1 MKHISIFYFCLGLL
15 ILSSCGPKL
24 SGDILVFSKT
34 EGFRHESISSGIEMF
49 QTLGEEH
56 GTTIVTTEDAT
67 YFTEENLKNFKVVVF
82 LNTTGD
88 CLNDKQQYEFQR
100 FIQAGGGFVGVHG
113 AADTE
118 YDWPWY
124 NGLVGAY
131 FSSHPNNPNVRDG
144 SIDVVDPNHI
154 SCQHLPARWDR
165 TDEWY
170 NYKSIH
176 PGIQTVLNLDET
188 SYEGGTNGE
197 SHPIA
202 WYHEYDGG
210 RAFYTGGGHTHESY
224 KEENFVKHLWG
235 GVQYAFGDDTPV
247 NYELATVAPAENRFS
262 KVVFD
267 SYLNEPMELEILPDD
282 RILFIER
289 RGAVKLYEPET
300 GESRVL
306 TTLDVFND
314 LEDGL
319 LGMALDPAFE
329 INKHVFLYYSP
340 PGEEAYNQLSRFEL
354 HPDNEENPLQKEVKV
369 LRVDTQRE
377 SCCHSGGSV
386 EFGPDGN
393 IFVSTGDNTNPFES
407 DGFSPSDFTPGRSP
421 FDAQKSSA
429 NTNDLRGKILRI
441 KPQADGSYTI
451 PEDNLFADGKDGRPE
466 IYIMGCRNP
475 YRFSIDAHTKYLYW
489 GEIGPDAGKDSTKYG
504 PRGHDEVNQAK
515 QAGFYGWPLFIGD
528 NKQYRKRDFAKN
540 TTGELYDPLKPVNES
555 PNNTGSRLLPP
566 ANEAMIYY
574 PYAKSEEF
582 PLVGTGG
589 RNAMAGPIFY
599 VNDYPDSDY
608 RYPSYYD
615 EKFFAYDWMRGWIM
629 AVSFDKNGDYKSME
643 PFLPSMEWANLIDI
657 VMSDE
662 GDMYTLEYGKGWFTQ
677 NKDAQLSRLKF
688 NKGNR
693 APVARFE
700 SEKTAG
706 AAPLTT
712 NFDASVSDDPD
723 GDDLSYLWDFGDGST
738 GEGQSPSHTFEEP
751 GVYNVTMKVVDK
763 DNVESEN
770 QLKVYVGNE
779 PPQVKWTMKE
789 SNEMF
794 YWPTVPLN
802 YEVGVSDQEDGSLGS
817 GIKNED
823 VAVSIDFL
831 EQGHDVVEIAM
842 GHQAL
847 SELNAGHPGL
857 VQISASDCA
866 SCHKEYGISVGP
878 SYEKVA
884 LKYKDDKDAAAY
896 LADKIINGGGGVWG
910 ENVMAAHP
918 DMEKD
923 AALEMA
929 NYILSINVTKEDNSL
944 PPTGSFTFDKDPAE
958 YPDGKY
964 ILTASY
970 VDKGADGAE
979 RLRHQEV
986 KVLRSPVINA
996 VEATEFEDASTF
1008 TVTPDL
1014 MPGLEESFD
1023 ILILNG
1029 GARIVYKDIDLTGVE
1044 AIEIA
1049 YNVVSPYMA
1058 GGDLTVSIDDDKEV
1072 IGGGELVESTQEG
1085 VPMTMRVS
1093 TGGLTAKHDLI
1104 VKAKGAVIRPVGAL
1118 ISMTFIPSEKKAI

>member
-1 MKHISIFYFCLGLL
+1 MKHISIFLFVLACLYM
-15 ILSSCGPKL
+15 SSCGPKQ

-34 EGFRHESISSGIEMF
+34 EGFRHESISSGIAMF
-49 QTLGEEH
+49 EALGAEH
-56 GTTIVTTEDAT
+56 GSAIVATEDAS

-88 CLNDKQQYEFQR
+88 CLNNEQQYEFQR
-100 FIQAGGGFVGVHG
+100 FIQAGGGFVGIHG

-124 NGLVGAY
+124 NQLVGAY
-131 FSSHPNNPNVRDG
+131 FHSHPNNPNVLDA
-144 SIDVVDPNHI
+144 SVDVVDPTHI
-154 SCQHLPARWDR
+154 SCKHLPARWDR

-170 NYKSIH
+170 NYKSIF
-176 PGIQTVLNLDET
+176 PGINPVLNLDET
-188 SYEGGTNGE
+188 SYEGGTNGD

-224 KEENFVKHLWG
+224 KEENFIKHVWG
-235 GVQYAFGDDTPV
+235 GVQYAFGDGVPV
-247 NYELATVAPAENRFS
+247 NYELATVAPAQNRFN

-300 GESRVL
+300 SKSRTL
-306 TTLDVFND
+306 TTMDVFND

-329 INKHVFLYYSP
+329 MNKHVFLYYSP
-340 PGEEAYNQLSRFEL
+340 PGKEAYNQLSRFEL
-354 HPDNEENPLQKEVKV
+354 HPDNEEEPLQNEVRV

-377 SCCHSGGSV
+377 SCCHSAGSL
-386 EFGPDGN
+386 EFGPNGN
-393 IFVSTGDNTNPFES
+393 LFLSTGDNTNPFES
-407 DGFSPSDFTPGRSP
+407 DGFSPSDFRSGRSP

-441 KPQADGSYTI
+441 KPQSDGTYTI
-451 PEDNLFADGKDGRPE
+451 PEGNLFADGQEGRPE

-475 YRFSIDAHTKYLYW
+475 YRFSIDPHTNNLYW
-489 GEIGPDAGKDSTKYG
+489 GEIGPDAGRDSVKYG

-515 QAGFYGWPLFIGD
+515 KAGFYGWPLFIGN

-540 TTGELYDPLKPVNES
+540 TTGDLYDPMKPVNES
-555 PNNTGSRLLPP
+555 PNNTGARVLPP

-589 RNAMAGPIFY
+589 RNAMAGPVFY
-599 VNDYPDSDY
+599 VDDYPESDY
-608 RYPSYYD
+608 RYPEYYD
-615 EKFFAYDWMRGWIM
+615 GKFFAYEWMRGWIM
-629 AVSFDKNGDYKSME
+629 AVSFDENGDYESME

-677 NKDAQLSRLKF
+677 NKDATLSRLKF

-693 APVARFE
+693 APVARFN
-700 SEKTAG
+700 SDKTAG
-706 AAPLTT
+706 AAPLVA

-723 GDDLSYLWDFGDGST
+723 GDDLSYIWDFGDGT
-738 GEGQSPSHTFEEP
+738 TAEGRTPSHTFEEA
-751 GVYNVTMKVVDK
+751 GVYTVTMKVVDK
-763 DNVESEN
+763 DEVESEN

-779 PPQVKWTMKE
+779 PPAVKWAIKG

-794 YWPTVPLN
+794 YWPSVPLN
-802 YEVGVSDQEDGSLGS
+802 YEVGVTDQEDGALGS
-817 GIKNED
+817 GIESDD
-823 VAVSIDFL
+823 VSVTIDFL

-847 SELNAGHPGL
+847 SELNSGHPGL
-857 VQISASDCA
+857 QQISASDCA

-878 SYEKVA
+878 SYEKIA
-884 LKYKDDKDAAAY
+884 LKYKDDKDAVAY
-896 LADKIINGGGGVWG
+896 LADKVINGGGGVWG

-918 DMEKD
+918 DLDKS
-923 AALEMA
+923 AAKEMA
-929 NYILSINVTKEDNSL
+929 QYILSINVTKEENSL
-944 PPTGSFTFDKDPAE
+944 PTAGTFTFDKDPMS

-970 VDKGADGAE
+970 VDQGADGAE
-979 RLRHQEV
+979 QLRHQDV
-986 KVLRSPVINA
+986 KVLRSPTVSA
-996 VEATEFEDASTF
+996 AGADELEDASKF

-1014 MPGLEESFD
+1014 MPGLEENFD
-1023 ILILNG
+1023 IVILNG
-1029 GARIVYKDIDLTGVE
+1029 GARVVYNDIDLTGVS
-1044 AIEIA
+1044 AIDIA

-1058 GGDLTVSIDDDKEV
+1058 GGDLSVSVDEDAQV
-1072 IGGGELVESTQEG
+1072 LGGGEMVESKQEG
-1085 VPMTMRVS
+1085 EFTTMRIA
-1093 TGGLTAKHDLI
+1093 TGKLEGKHNLI
-1104 VKAKGAVIRPVGAL
+1104 VKADGAMIRPVGAL
-1118 ISMTFIPSEKKAI
+1118 VSLTFIPEGKEAI